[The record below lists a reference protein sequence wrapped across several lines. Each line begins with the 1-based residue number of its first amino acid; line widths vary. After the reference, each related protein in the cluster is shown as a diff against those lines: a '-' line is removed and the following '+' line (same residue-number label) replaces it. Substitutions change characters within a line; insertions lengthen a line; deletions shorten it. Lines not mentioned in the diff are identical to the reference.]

1 MDLESNWDFNNVPQ
15 SVRTPWRVTGTAVE
29 SLITSESVA
38 ILDEE
43 KSINR
48 LLQKII
54 IMSLMNLFS
63 AVGFLWL
70 VDEQAIFQRN
80 LNLNYVFK
88 H

>member
-1 MDLESNWDFNNVPQ
+1 MALESNWDFNNVPQ

-48 LLQKII
+48 LLQK
-54 IMSLMNLFS
+54 
-63 AVGFLWL
+63 
-70 VDEQAIFQRN
+70 
-80 LNLNYVFK
+80 
-88 H
+88 